1 MDSAAGIDW
10 SMRLQV
16 RPDLRIDKAPVPNLA
31 APRYSLYDPLTRNC
45 YRVGAIE
52 LAVLEACNGRRTLK
66 QVFGLVQGKSE
77 FSDLSPNRLGA
88 VITQFRNAGLFLG
101 ARSQA
106 TNSHRTGF
114 SVSALVSWQLRGI
127 NPDRWLDRIAVQTDW
142 LFSGRAVAFW
152 LCMVAATAVLV
163 LLEFSRLASQATQ
176 WNWILHPAQGTML
189 LAVFLV
195 TRALHECGHAIVCK
209 RHGVRCP
216 DIGLFFVLGAP
227 CVYCDVSDSARLVDR
242 WQRSAIAAAGMYVEL
257 VIAAAAAWA
266 WMLTIDG
273 PFNTLALQTMIVC
286 SVSTVL
292 INMNPL
298 MRFDGYYILSD
309 ILDEPN
315 LRGRADGLAST
326 WLYAWVLGKR
336 TGLSKGFRNTRELGL
351 WLFSWLGW
359 LYRAGLSIAIAIG
372 IYSLYAYWQ
381 LAWIGR
387 ILAIATLIT
396 WWGGGAMK
404 ALGEMDRLAKP
415 TRTRW
420 RLALFLCLVVGGGM
434 YAPIPYRQQSTG
446 WLQPSLVSGVFAT
459 QEGTL
464 ESQLARSGE
473 IVQLGQPLFQLR
485 NDHHITE
492 WKRAQSA
499 EERAKIQLVAH
510 QRNRIRQDTLE
521 IDLAPAEAAVDN
533 AKRRSNQSFMAL
545 QQLTILAPSTGR
557 LQILASPNP
566 QLAGQPMDS
575 STYGSW
581 SDPRALGR
589 SIRTG
594 TMLAAVCSDDYL
606 AIIPLSDSQ
615 MEWVKEGGEVRLHL
629 RSQQLCLH
637 GQIQSI
643 ISLREDAASL
653 RLLQPEQEGHPAE
666 HAYAA
671 VVTLPPSNSYQLGS
685 SVEAVFIAPSQTL
698 VTLGRRWLQGNLRW
712 LVD

>member
-1 MDSAAGIDW
+1 MDSAACIDW
-10 SMRLQV
+10 SVRLQI
-16 RPDLRIDKAPVPNLA
+16 RPDLQIDKAPMPKLAVPYY
-31 APRYSLYDPLTRNC
+31 RLYDPLTRNC
-45 YRVGAIE
+45 YRVGATE

-66 QVFGLVQGKSE
+66 QVLGVVRSKPE
-77 FSDLSPNRLGA
+77 FCDLSPNRFGA
-88 VITQFRNAGLFLG
+88 VVTQFRNVGLFLG
-101 ARSQA
+101 ATSQA
-106 TNSHRTGF
+106 TTPNRTGF
-114 SVSALVSWQLRGI
+114 SISAFVSWQLRGI
-127 NPDRWLDRIAVQTDW
+127 NPDRWLDRIAPQTDG
-142 LFSGRAVAFW
+142 LFSARAVAFW

-227 CVYCDVSDSARLVDR
+227 CVYCDVSDSARLADR

-257 VIAAAAAWA
+257 VVATVAAWA

-273 PFNTLALQTMIVC
+273 SFNTLALQTMIVC
-286 SVSTVL
+286 SVSTLL
-292 INMNPL
+292 INLNPL

-336 TGLSKGFRNTRELGL
+336 TGLPKGFRNAREAGL
-351 WLFSWLGW
+351 WLFSWFGW
-359 LYRAGLSIAIAIG
+359 LYRAALSIAIAIG
-372 IYSLYAYWQ
+372 IYSLYAYWH
-381 LAWIGR
+381 LAWVGR

-404 ALGEMDRLAKP
+404 ALNELHRLAKP

-420 RLALFLCLVVGGGM
+420 RLVLFLCLVAGLGL
-434 YAPIPYRQQSTG
+434 YAPIPYRQQSNG
-446 WLQPSLVSGVFAT
+446 WLQPSMVSGVFAT

-464 ESQLARSGE
+464 ESQLARSGDL
-473 IVQLGQPLFQLR
+473 VQAGQPIFQLR
-485 NDHHITE
+485 NDHRITE
-492 WKRAQSA
+492 WKRSQSA

-533 AKRRSNQSFMAL
+533 ATRRSKQSFLAL
-545 QQLTILAPSTGR
+545 QQLTILAPSNGR
-557 LQILASPNP
+557 LQVLASPNP
-566 QLAGQPMDS
+566 QLAGQPVDC
-575 STYGSW
+575 STYGTW
-581 SDPRALGR
+581 SDPTVIGR

-606 AIIPLSDSQ
+606 AVIPLTDNQ
-615 MEWVKEGGEVRLHL
+615 LEWVKEGGEVRLHVCGQQMCL
-629 RSQQLCLH
+629 RGH
-637 GQIQSI
+637 IQSI
-643 ISLREDAASL
+643 IPLREDAANL
-653 RLLQPEQEGHPAE
+653 RLLQPDLEGQPAE

-671 VVTLPPSNSYQLGS
+671 VVPLPPSGSYQLGE

-698 VTLGRRWLQGNLRW
+698 ITLGRRWLQRNLRW
-712 LVD
+712 LAD